1 MFYPFLV
8 ADPRSGLHYRLTD
21 TALAE
26 LSLAPEAPEW
36 APGRAIVDAPDP
48 VWRDSLANA
57 PVETISAVSTALEGL
72 VLATFDLR
80 VPAAGTMG
88 DSRARRHL
96 DALIDLW
103 CRLGDALPEG
113 LTPVRHVLELPHGW
127 FLDPVPVVEGSLD
140 PYAPAAMKAL
150 YARLEREFGVVTCPA
165 KGRAAAEGSRLH
177 VLQGGIA
184 AAVIGAA
191 GPDDSLCFYGMR
203 DVAACADFAAARARA
218 LIESGNPAREIAVLA
233 HGDTRQIARAFAEQ
247 GVPLSGLCG
256 SLPERDII
264 GETALQLALAKRTPT
279 PAMVLAS
286 LALSPLMPW
295 SAQTGRNLAESLIGG
310 DFRGDVLSPTPA
322 HSDLWTDIRA
332 SAGSLAQL
340 RFLIDRICERIAQG
354 HEIRAR
360 LSIPPGE
367 GSPDWEAIL
376 RSIQIAPPLS
386 ADPERNLEG
395 VSLWSAQESPWRPC
409 RHLIVT
415 DFTDGL
421 YPTRPRANPMFLD
434 SEIIAIR
441 ACTGLHLRGRAEGL
455 AQGLSLFDQQ
465 LQAVSGSVSFLIP
478 WRDLSG
484 ARQQPS
490 AGLSLVARAISGVED
505 AHDLILDLSRLPPGD
520 WPVAHHR
527 LLPLPEPDDLPEA
540 LSFPGLD
547 LLALRRKDD
556 RTTKPQSPSRLETLL
571 VSPLAWLL
579 DEVGAGD
586 MSWSAEELDVMAKG
600 NIAHDVFEHVFLKDQ
615 PVPEPAALTVA
626 VAQAYDRALTRHA
639 GFLRSASWEMERSGL
654 EREILQAAL
663 RWREH
668 LLALGAKIIGN
679 EIWLAGEAHGIN
691 LHGKADAI
699 LELPDGALLVVDH
712 KKSGTSARRRR
723 MEAGWDLQAGLYR
736 DMIARPIRRDGDG
749 MDPLIGR
756 KIGIAYHLM
765 NDGGLLTSGL
775 PTAKGSP
782 ARDMGDAIND
792 AAVAMLAERLA
803 QLGAGRVVLN
813 TSADEGFFK
822 KEAGFTPY
830 ALTDGSTLITAFIRQ
845 IEEA

>member
-21 TALAE
+21 TGLAE
-26 LSLAPEAPEW
+26 LSLAPKAQDW
-36 APGRAIVDAPDP
+36 APGRVIAEEPHP
-48 VWRDSLANA
+48 VWQESLANA
-57 PVETISAVSTALEGL
+57 PVETMSAVSAALEGL
-72 VLATFDLR
+72 VLATADLR
-80 VPAAGTMG
+80 VPSGGAMG
-88 DSRARRHL
+88 DSRAGRHL
-96 DALIDLW
+96 DALIALW
-103 CRLGDALPEG
+103 RKLGDALPEG
-113 LTPVRHVLELPHGW
+113 LAAVRHVLDLPHGR
-127 FLDPVPVVEGSLD
+127 FLDPLPVVEESLD
-140 PYAPAAMKAL
+140 PHAPAAMKAL
-150 YARLEREFGVVTCPA
+150 YGRLKDEFGAVAAPA
-165 KGRAAAEGSRLH
+165 KARAAREGSRLH
-177 VLQGGIA
+177 ALQGGVAEA
-184 AAVIGAA
+184 AIEA
-191 GPDDSLCFYGMR
+191 GPKDGSLAFYGLR
-203 DVAACADFAAARARA
+203 DLAACADFAAARAGA
-218 LIESGNPAREIAVLA
+218 LIESGIAAREIAVLA
-233 HGDTRQIARAFAEQ
+233 SGDPRQIARAFAEQ
-247 GVPLSGLCG
+247 GVPISGLPA
-256 SLPERDII
+256 SLPERDIV

-295 SAQTGRNLAESLIGG
+295 SAQTGRDLAESIMNG
-310 DFRGDVLSPTPA
+310 DFRGDVLSPTQA
-322 HSDLWTDIRA
+322 HKDLWTDMRA

-354 HEIRAR
+354 NEVRAR

-376 RSIQIAPPLS
+376 RGIQIASPSSP
-386 ADPERNLEG
+386 DPERNLEG
-395 VSLWSAQESPWRPC
+395 VSLWSAHETPWRQC
-409 RHLIVT
+409 RHLIIT
-415 DFTDGL
+415 DFTDGR
-421 YPTRPRANPMFLD
+421 YPTRPRANPLFLD
-434 SEIIAIR
+434 SEITAIR
-441 ACTGLHLRGRAEGL
+441 TTTGLQLRGRAEGL
-455 AQGLSLFDQQ
+455 AESLFLFDQQ
-465 LQAVSGSVSFLIP
+465 LQAVAESVTFLVP

-484 ARQQPS
+484 VRQQPS
-490 AGLSLVARAISGVED
+490 AGLSLVARAISDVEE

-527 LLPLPEPDDLPEA
+527 LPPLPESDELPEA

-556 RTTKPQSPSRLETLL
+556 GTSKPQSPSRLETLL

-615 PVPEPAALTVA
+615 PLPEPAALTAA
-626 VAQAYDRALTRHA
+626 VAEAYDRALTRHA

-699 LELPDGALLVVDH
+699 LELPDGTLLVVDH

-736 DMIARPIRRDGDG
+736 DMLARPIRRDGDG

-756 KIGIAYHLM
+756 QVGIAYHLM
-765 NDGGLLTSGL
+765 NDGGLLTSGHV
-775 PTAKGSP
+775 PAEGSP
-782 ARDMGDAIND
+782 ARDMGDAVND

-830 ALTDGSTLITAFIRQ
+830 ALTDGSTLVTAFIRQ
-845 IEEA
+845 IEEV